1 MSDSNEFQDF
11 ESICNRKES
20 HVPSQA
26 AVVPSPRA
34 MSSRAQSLRPETW
47 NFFGIQEHV
56 FANPRAAFDS
66 SQTPYQG
73 MLYSLNRIGTGESFV
88 RESTVKPVAGSE
100 ERNRETIPTAR
111 FARRPSTM
119 NSFFPT
125 EGMY

>member
-1 MSDSNEFQDF
+1 MSDSNEFQVLK
-11 ESICNRKES
+11 SICNRKEF
-20 HVPSQA
+20 HVPSQP

-34 MSSRAQSLRPETW
+34 MSSRDQSLRPDTW
-47 NFFGIQEHV
+47 NLSGIQGNV

-73 MLYSLNRIGTGESFV
+73 MLHSLNQIGAGESLV
-88 RESTVKPVAGSE
+88 REITVKPVAGSE
-100 ERNRETIPTAR
+100 ERNRLTIPTPR

-119 NSFFPT
+119 SSFFPA